1 MSDGATKN
9 TETKSDPGASEP
21 LKPGKFGFRLRLNRQ
36 KREFRVC
43 MTRAAAGV
51 GFAGVCGI
59 LVGIVA
65 TVRHV
70 SKNGPQSAVAQ
81 VRDIRDVSEN
91 APKASS
97 AGKSGAKQN
106 AGGKSTAS
114 AAAKP
119 VPAPTTKP
127 SSPVAVTTTK
137 APLVTTAAPSAK
149 PAPVKSAPTKAV
161 TVSTAAPIST
171 AAPKSSDKR
180 TVGHQYLVL
189 GSYPSLDDAKEAV
202 EKLKKDG
209 VACTAEQSLPGW
221 AKSGWYS
228 VVTVKGYTT
237 THDRGYERQIA
248 RLESKG
254 YEPHAYKWRL
264 AETD

>member
-1 MSDGATKN
+1 MSDDTTTGNAGPN
-9 TETKSDPGASEP
+9 PDAGVGEP
-21 LKPGKFGFRLRLNRQ
+21 LKPGKFGFKVRLNRQ

-65 TVRHV
+65 TARHV
-70 SKNGPQSAVAQ
+70 SKSGPQSAAAE

-91 APKASS
+91 APKPPS
-97 AGKSGAKQN
+97 AAKVSAKQG
-106 AGGKSTAS
+106 ASASASAKSTSS
-114 AAAKP
+114 AAAKAAA
-119 VPAPTTKP
+119 APTTKP

-137 APLVTTAAPSAK
+137 APLVTTAAPSTPPAAK
-149 PAPVKSAPTKAV
+149 AAPTKAV
-161 TVSTAAPIST
+161 TVSTAAP
-171 AAPKSSDKR
+171 KQSDKR

-189 GSYPSLDDAKEAV
+189 GSYPSLEEAKETV

-209 VACTAEQSLPGW
+209 VACTAEQSLPDW

-228 VVTVKGYTT
+228 VVTVKGYST
-237 THDRGYERQIA
+237 THERGYERQVA
-248 RLESKG
+248 KLEAKG
-254 YEPHAYKWRL
+254 YQPHAYKWRL